1 MTQGTQPPWW
11 RGTRGEW
18 YVAAQLALIAVV
30 FFAPRTLPGLPVWHG
45 PLARIS
51 IFAGAALALAGICLL
66 LAGLGRLGPN
76 LTPLP
81 YPKPDATLVRTG
93 PYRLV
98 RHPMYAGGIA
108 LAFGWALFVR
118 GSLTLGYVAVLL
130 IFLDIKSAREERW
143 LRDKFA
149 DYQDY
154 QRRVR
159 KLIPFIY

>member
-1 MTQGTQPPWW
+1 MRRDTHPPWW
-11 RGTRGEW
+11 RGRRGEW
-18 YVAAQLALIAVV
+18 YVVAQLVLIAAV
-30 FFAPRTLPGLPVWHG
+30 FLAPRTLPGLPVWPA

-51 IFAGAALALAGICLL
+51 IAAGVALGSAGICLL
-66 LAGLGRLGPN
+66 LAGLFKLGPN

-81 YPKPDATLVRTG
+81 FPRPDATLIQTG

-118 GSLTLGYVAVLL
+118 GWLTLGYASVLL
-130 IFLDIKSAREERW
+130 IFLDIKSTREERW
-143 LRDKFA
+143 LTEKFP
-149 DYQDY
+149 DYPDY

-159 KLIPFIY
+159 KLIPFVH

>member
-1 MTQGTQPPWW
+1 MSAATTAVMSNGTNSSAGGPWP
-11 RGTRGEW
+11 
-18 YVAAQLALIAVV
+18 A
-30 FFAPRTLPGLPVWHG
+30 
-45 PLARIS
+45 IS
-51 IFAGAALALAGICLL
+51 VGGVLK
-66 LAGLGRLGPN
+66 LGPN

-118 GSLTLGYVAVLL
+118 GSLTLGYAAVLL
-130 IFLDIKSAREERW
+130 IFFDIKSAREERW

-149 DYQDY
+149 DYPDY